1 MHSSEIARQTC
12 LPWRCSSFVPLQRP
26 FRGKRCNSRIAWFG
40 AVGRSTSLTTP
51 FSSCPLGL
59 LIWATSI
66 ALHLRSWLA
75 PLYVWSAFRASL
87 TRDLE
92 TSHSLPGLWITAG
105 SKILEISGRT
115 LHCLEDIPRVSGTS
129 KPTWV
134 RIADP
139 NNPYT
144 SLSKSSQ
151 QCLTWLAS
159 CFRHSPIQ
167 PLARPRQLQALA
179 RVLKMKWWDWGLG
192 NHILPSGVVR
202 HT

>member
-1 MHSSEIARQTC
+1 MPCKTLEQCI
-12 LPWRCSSFVPLQRP
+12 
-26 FRGKRCNSRIAWFG
+26 
-40 AVGRSTSLTTP
+40 
-51 FSSCPLGL
+51 GL
-59 LIWATSI
+59 LIWATSV
-66 ALHLRSWLA
+66 ALHLGSWLA
-75 PLYVWSAFRASL
+75 PLYADLNSPPGSMHSIPPQMWAAFRASL
-87 TRDLE
+87 TRDLK

-105 SKILEISGRT
+105 SKLLEISGRT
-115 LHCLEDIPRVSGTS
+115 LHCLEDIPRVPGAS

-159 CFRHSPIQ
+159 FRHFSRWRGH
-167 PLARPRQLQALA
+167 ASCNGG
-179 RVLKMKWWDWGLG
+179 DWGLG

-202 HT
+202 RDLEHARHKSRVALPCQASAAVYRTL